1 MARRDQLFDNRK
13 AFSVC
18 YLQPAMLLTSRRAI
32 ALGLGFFT
40 LWGTACVTGR
50 ASKPDTE
57 TLKPRI
63 EDFHLRSRWR
73 DYRGAAELL
82 VTERRA
88 PFLKARSVKNDEKD
102 LSITDY
108 QLEECTFSNDGAR
121 AECIS
126 NISWIRLPSPSESRA
141 TVTSVFVWDGSN
153 WYLAQQDEGPFA
165 AELSMPYKLP
175 EPVKP

>member
-1 MARRDQLFDNRK
+1 MH
-13 AFSVC
+13 
-18 YLQPAMLLTSRRAI
+18 LTSRRAI
-32 ALGLGFFT
+32 ALGWAFFT
-40 LWGTACVTGR
+40 ALGAACVTGR
-50 ASKPDTE
+50 PSKPDSE

-82 VTERRA
+82 VAERRT
-88 PFLKARSVKNDEKD
+88 PFLKARAAKNDEKD

-126 NISWIRLPSPSESRA
+126 NISWVRLPSPSESRA

-165 AELSMPYKLP
+165 AELSQPYKPP
-175 EPVKP
+175 ELAKP